1 MDAQNIFD
9 NEIFFNGYKQLRAT
23 DANYNEQ
30 LEQPAMSKL
39 LPDIYEKS
47 VLDLGCGYGHN
58 CIDFVKRG
66 ALNVV
71 GIDIS
76 KKMLEVAEKESFD
89 KKITYINM
97 SMTDISMLAQKFDL
111 IYSSLAFHYVNDFV
125 NFAKD
130 MYSLL
135 NTGGYLLFSQEH
147 PLVTAT
153 FSGEHHYN
161 KDEKGNYLSFTFS
174 NYNEPGKRDTFWYVD
189 GVEKYH
195 RRFSDIINVLCGA
208 GFIIETVCEPVPDT
222 KATEKIPN
230 ILAKEQIKPSFL
242 IIKAKKV

>member
-1 MDAQNIFD
+1 MNEQNIFD
-9 NEIFFNGYKQLRAT
+9 NETFFNGYRELRAT

-39 LPDIYEKS
+39 LPDINGKS

-97 SMTDISMLAQKFDL
+97 SMSDISSLSQKFDL
-111 IYSSLAFHYVNDFV
+111 IYSSLAFHYVNDFAR
-125 NFAKD
+125 FAKD
-130 MYSLL
+130 MYALL
-135 NTGGYLLFSQEH
+135 NDGGYLLF
-147 PLVTAT
+147 
-153 FSGEHHYN
+153 
-161 KDEKGNYLSFTFS
+161 
-174 NYNEPGKRDTFWYVD
+174 
-189 GVEKYH
+189 H
-195 RRFSDIINVLCGA
+195 RSTL
-208 GFIIETVCEPVPDT
+208 
-222 KATEKIPN
+222 
-230 ILAKEQIKPSFL
+230 
-242 IIKAKKV
+242 

>member
-1 MDAQNIFD
+1 MSEQNIFD
-9 NEIFFNGYKQLRAT
+9 NETFFNGYKELRAT

-39 LPDIYEKS
+39 MPDIYGKS

-76 KKMLEVAEKESFD
+76 KKMLEVAEKESSN

-97 SMTDISMLAQKFDL
+97 SMTDISILTQKFDL

-130 MYSLL
+130 MYALL
-135 NTGGYLLFSQEH
+135 NDGGYLLFSQEH

-153 FSGEHHYN
+153 YGGNHRYN

-189 GVEKYH
+189 GVLKYH
-195 RRFSDIINVLCGA
+195 RRFSDIINALCSV
-208 GFIIETVCEPVPDT
+208 GFIIETVREPVPDT